1 MSEYNLTIST
11 FKDSTKMSFSG
22 LDSIEMQYGFKEFTK
37 ITQIYYGGNFSD
49 EAIKLFDK
57 IENKYLNAGV
67 LKHHQSALALL
78 FKGLGQYLLEEY
90 FPVKIAQRIMN
101 MPIDSTINLILN
113 DEASVVPWELIH
125 TGRNFLCLDHVIG
138 RKNTETQIRKPQRK
152 RTIPMLMVSDPTG
165 DLPGA
170 QTEANY
176 ILGKLRGSNIQVERF
191 GSEIH
196 KRQYVELLE
205 SGKYDIIHY
214 SGHSAS
220 STEPGESYHWFMD
233 GPLFGFEIEEMKGDM
248 PFLVFSNSC
257 ESAGSSLSLEDAGN
271 TSLAGSYLK
280 AGVSGCIAAIW
291 AVNDQGSGEFAS
303 DFYRYLL
310 FGNTVGVSMLNSR
323 RNAFKRWGF
332 LDLIWGSYIYYGD
345 PKLKLI

>member
-1 MSEYNLTIST
+1 MSEYDLTIST
-11 FKDSTKMSFSG
+11 FEDSTQMSFSG
-22 LDSIEMQYGFKEFTK
+22 LDPIEMQYGFEEYTK
-37 ITQIYYGGNFSD
+37 MTQIFYGGNFTD
-49 EAIKLFDK
+49 EAKKLFEK
-57 IENKYLNAGV
+57 LINKYLNPEL
-67 LKHHQSALALL
+67 LKHHQSSLALL
-78 FKGLGQYLLEEY
+78 FKGIGQYLLEEY
-90 FPVKIAQRIMN
+90 FPVKIAQKIKN
-101 MPIDSTINLILN
+101 MPKDSTINLILN

-138 RKNTETQIRKPQRK
+138 RKNTETIIRKPRGK
-152 RTIPMLMVSDPTG
+152 RMIPMLLVSDPTG

-170 QTEANY
+170 QIEANY

-191 GSEIH
+191 GSEI
-196 KRQYVELLE
+196 KKGQYMELLE

-220 STEPGESYHWFMD
+220 SPEPGESYHWFMD
-233 GPLFGFEIEEMKGDM
+233 GPLFGLEIEEMKGDM

-332 LDLIWGSYIYYGD
+332 LDLIWGSYIYFGD
-345 PKLKLI
+345 PKLKLV

>member
-1 MSEYNLTIST
+1 
-11 FKDSTKMSFSG
+11 
-22 LDSIEMQYGFKEFTK
+22 
-37 ITQIYYGGNFSD
+37 
-49 EAIKLFDK
+49 
-57 IENKYLNAGV
+57 
-67 LKHHQSALALL
+67 
-78 FKGLGQYLLEEY
+78 
-90 FPVKIAQRIMN
+90 
-101 MPIDSTINLILN
+101 
-113 DEASVVPWELIH
+113 
-125 TGRNFLCLDHVIG
+125 
-138 RKNTETQIRKPQRK
+138 
-152 RTIPMLMVSDPTG
+152 
-165 DLPGA
+165 
-170 QTEANY
+170 
-176 ILGKLRGSNIQVERF
+176 
-191 GSEIH
+191 
-196 KRQYVELLE
+196 
-205 SGKYDIIHY
+205 
-214 SGHSAS
+214 
-220 STEPGESYHWFMD
+220 MD